1 MPEENDDTQLTL
13 DKKTVD
19 ILVTNVIPTS
29 RYFEVRFDH
38 MQDQLDGIGN
48 NLKDLGANTDRR
60 FDSMK
65 SDMDNRFEKVDGRF
79 DSMKSDTDKRFE
91 QVDNR
96 FEKVDKRFEQV
107 IAAIDRLGDKLENR
121 DEKQRSFTLRMFSI
135 AIGISILGVLGAFL
149 KTLGFI

>member
-13 DKKTVD
+13 DRKTVD
-19 ILVTNVIPTS
+19 VLVTNVIPTS

-38 MQDQLDGIGN
+38 MQDQLDGIGSD
-48 NLKDLGANTDRR
+48 LKDLSANTDRR

-65 SDMDNRFEKVDGRF
+65 SDMDRRF
-79 DSMKSDTDKRFE
+79 DSMKSDTDK
-91 QVDNR
+91 R

-135 AIGISILGVLGAFL
+135 AIGISILGVFGAFL
-149 KTLGFI
+149 KSFGFI